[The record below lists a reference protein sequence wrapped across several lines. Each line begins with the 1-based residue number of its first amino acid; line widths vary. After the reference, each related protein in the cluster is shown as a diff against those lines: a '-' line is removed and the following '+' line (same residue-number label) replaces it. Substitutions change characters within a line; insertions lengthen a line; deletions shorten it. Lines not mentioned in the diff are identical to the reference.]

1 MKLKSISV
9 TGLFGNTEPVRYN
22 FNQDLNIITG
32 RNGSGKTTILKLAWF
47 IMSGNIYW
55 ALKEINFK
63 SCELVTSEYTCIVT
77 KTASIYCRIE
87 LNLSNGESYTFDDGG
102 PNEENEWDESSE
114 EQAAQYLISIG
125 SSIFFPTFRR
135 IEGGFSLETTRRL
148 KNGYRADGDVD
159 TALNALSK
167 KMTNM
172 DHLFIAAISSQD
184 INSILMRKFASLS
197 EEINVFQA
205 EISRSII
212 DKIKKHQRADGHDK
226 NAETLLE
233 ETRAEIEKI
242 ETYRTEM
249 MRPLETVRTLVQKLF
264 KHAGISFD
272 KRLSFGDAAGAVT
285 SDVLSAGEKQ
295 MLSFICYNAFH
306 QDAIIFIDEP
316 ELSLHVDWQRKLYK
330 ILKDQNSTN
339 QFIFATHSPF
349 IYSKYPDKEVAIGTD
364 RGE

>member
-125 SSIFFPTFRR
+125 SSIFF
-135 IEGGFSLETTRRL
+135 
-148 KNGYRADGDVD
+148 
-159 TALNALSK
+159 
-167 KMTNM
+167 
-172 DHLFIAAISSQD
+172 Q
-184 INSILMRKFASLS
+184 
-197 EEINVFQA
+197 
-205 EISRSII
+205 
-212 DKIKKHQRADGHDK
+212 
-226 NAETLLE
+226 
-233 ETRAEIEKI
+233 
-242 ETYRTEM
+242 
-249 MRPLETVRTLVQKLF
+249 PLGV
-264 KHAGISFD
+264 
-272 KRLSFGDAAGAVT
+272 
-285 SDVLSAGEKQ
+285 
-295 MLSFICYNAFH
+295 
-306 QDAIIFIDEP
+306 
-316 ELSLHVDWQRKLYK
+316 
-330 ILKDQNSTN
+330 
-339 QFIFATHSPF
+339 
-349 IYSKYPDKEVAIGTD
+349 
-364 RGE
+364 